1 MQLVACLGEQDF
13 SCLDSE
19 LLARLLFVP
28 AGRRIVSS
36 RGWAVT
42 QRLWSLEAGTFP
54 LGQSVFYSVL
64 ASS

>member
-36 RGWAVT
+36 RGWAESH
-42 QRLWSLEAGTFP
+42 RGFGA
-54 LGQSVFYSVL
+54 
-64 ASS
+64 